1 MVHVLDFV
9 QQLVQMVAGMVVR
22 GVKIVA
28 KTVVQPLAEVG
39 AGKDVKALVINSA
52 NLTAYQNVLL
62 HVQMFAAALALQ
74 VAPKHVQ
81 TTVKII
87 VIQRVLVV
95 AVEAVVAGVVTVA
108 AETAVVTVREL
119 VKVVVVLAALAVVQ
133 VALSL

>member
-87 VIQRVLVV
+87 VI
-95 AVEAVVAGVVTVA
+95 EGGFAGNI
-108 AETAVVTVREL
+108 EI
-119 VKVVVVLAALAVVQ
+119 K
-133 VALSL
+133 